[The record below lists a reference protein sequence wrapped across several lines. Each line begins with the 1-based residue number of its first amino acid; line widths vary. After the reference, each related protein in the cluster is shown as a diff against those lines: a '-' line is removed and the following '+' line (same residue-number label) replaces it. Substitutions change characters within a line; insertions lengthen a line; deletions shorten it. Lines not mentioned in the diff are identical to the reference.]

1 MTWPEVA
8 PFGLDLQVNWRIMY
22 IGDGQY
28 RSEPQVRPA
37 VPAQTHRLA
46 KARRK

>member
-22 IGDGQY
+22 IGDGQI
-28 RSEPQVRPA
+28 RQ
-37 VPAQTHRLA
+37 
-46 KARRK
+46 